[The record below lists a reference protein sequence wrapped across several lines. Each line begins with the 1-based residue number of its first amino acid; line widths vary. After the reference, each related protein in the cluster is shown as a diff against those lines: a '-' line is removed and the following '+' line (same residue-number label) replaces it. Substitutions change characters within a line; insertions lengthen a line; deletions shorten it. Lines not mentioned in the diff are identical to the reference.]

1 MHAKQFLSVKRWIV
15 TSILSLLTI
24 AFVWQ
29 GMFIV
34 NDTAM
39 AGSVI
44 LADLGN
50 RVENEADRGLEK
62 SKGFIED
69 TKEKVKETANK
80 NASKVDRATN
90 NDSLLENKAKKDKA
104 RIEQKADKDAARTK
118 KAVDK
123 TQNIIESTVDN
134 IKDVFKN

>member
-39 AGSVI
+39 AGSVM

-50 RVENEADRGLEK
+50 RVENKADRGLEK

-80 NASKVDRATN
+80 NASKVDRATG
-90 NDSLLENKAKKDKA
+90 NDSVLENKAKRDKA

>member
-1 MHAKQFLSVKRWIV
+1 MYGKQFSSVKRWIV
-15 TSILSLLTI
+15 TSILSLLAI

-34 NDTAM
+34 NNTAM
-39 AGSVI
+39 ASPVI
-44 LADLGN
+44 LADLGD
-50 RVENEADRGLEK
+50 RVENKTDRGLDK
-62 SKGFIED
+62 TKGFIED
-69 TKEKVKETANK
+69 TKEQVKKTANQ
-80 NASKVDRATN
+80 NAAKVDRATDN
-90 NDSLLENKAKKDKA
+90 YSLLENKAKKDKA

-134 IKDVFKN
+134 IKDVFSN